1 MSFKQAVRAPSTW
14 AVLGI
19 TLAAVVVVLYA
30 WRLPPFHS
38 AIETTENAYVRGSV
52 TVIAPKVDGY
62 VAEVGVLDYMPVKAG
77 QVLVRLDDRNYR
89 QKLEQARSSL
99 AAQEAALANVLQ
111 ARRARE
117 AAILSAEAQIACARD
132 AVVHAQG

>member
-1 MSFKQAVRAPSTW
+1 MSDTPKTPLRVLLLVACAVIA
-14 AVLGI
+14 AVL
-19 TLAAVVVVLYA
+19 LVLYV
-30 WRLPPFHS
+30 WRLPPFQT

-62 VAEVGVLDYMPVKAG
+62 VAEVGVLDYMQVKAG

-89 QKLEQARSSL
+89 QRLQQARSNL
-99 AAQEAALANVLQ
+99 AAQEAALANVMQ

-117 AAILSAEAQIACARD
+117 AAILSTEAQI
-132 AVVHAQG
+132 